1 MKWNEVTLNQTVRQL
16 NNHEGAHQLFLICF
30 FLWNYFLTW
39 IILRVTDHSL
49 PVPPHLQELY
59 DMYMKELD
67 DRKLEK
73 AIGLEKVTI
82 RQTIKV
88 TTADT

>member
-1 MKWNEVTLNQTVRQL
+1 MHQTIRQL

-30 FLWNYFLTW
+30 FCFFKLFPALKIL

-59 DMYMKELD
+59 DMYMRELD

-73 AIGLEKVTI
+73 AIALEKVTI